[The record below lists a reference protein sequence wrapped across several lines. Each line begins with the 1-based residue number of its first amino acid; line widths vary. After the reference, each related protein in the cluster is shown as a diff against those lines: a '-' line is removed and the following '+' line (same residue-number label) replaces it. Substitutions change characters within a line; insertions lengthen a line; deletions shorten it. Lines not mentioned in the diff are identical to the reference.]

1 MKTTTDYSETDLY
14 RGKCR
19 SCGERTDIVR
29 DSSGIDEQ
37 YVDWCPECI
46 ESDKFFDSTL

>member
-1 MKTTTDYSETDLY
+1 MKITTEYSESDLY

-29 DSSGIDEQ
+29 GESGVEEQ
-37 YVDWCPECI
+37 YIDWCPDCI
-46 ESDKFFDSTL
+46 EEDKLFGKE